1 MFDTT
6 IPFGEP
12 ELMRASAFERYLRD
26 LDGPDSGGD
35 TISSRISQL
44 SPTLRD
50 DLLRFE
56 RGNGG
61 SEAMEVVA
69 ACLRHAAN
77 LTIHLQ
83 CDERVVPLTV
93 FAAERLVHC
102 PVTMQDLVQRYLPQA
117 RVMHIEPATLRPPGH
132 AQSSLVGRDEMHH
145 PIEPLLWQL
154 AMRGQR
160 RELLPEIAGPAVYRI
175 APGLDVESLPARG
188 ALMAAVRRLAIE
200 PVSLREL
207 ATWPGLDR
215 DRASRLLNALYL
227 RAGLIVSRAHP
238 AAGGERRPSSSSR

>member
-56 RGNGG
+56 RSNGG

-93 FAAERLVHC
+93 FAPERLIHC
-102 PVTMQDLVQRYLPQA
+102 PVPIQDLVQRYLPQA

-132 AQSSLVGRDEMHH
+132 AQVSLVGADEMHH

-160 RELLPEIAGPAVYRI
+160 RKLLPEIAGPAVYRI
-175 APGLDVESLPARG
+175 APGLDVETLPARG

-207 ATWPGLDR
+207 ANWPGLDR

-238 AAGGERRPSSSSR
+238 AAGGERRPSSPR